1 MPSGGIVACDIATSK
16 AATSL
21 AVRTRISFQPN
32 IECGTQWNTTSL
44 HSLNHKLNLK
54 TLSSYKRLFA
64 NSSRERRRIETKLS
78 QPSDAVSDL
87 DLRESACAN
96 KLPPRSTRQ
105 KNLNRPSAILD
116 LRRKYTIF
124 RARSTHAMQK
134 RSPNGCSRTPPA
146 SVDESRLNFLSRR
159 TLYHISI

>member
-1 MPSGGIVACDIATSK
+1 MPSGGIVACDIATGK

-54 TLSSYKRLFA
+54 TQRSAKRLFA
-64 NSSRERRRIETKLS
+64 NFSRERRRIETKLS

-87 DLRESACAN
+87 DLRGSAWAN

-105 KNLNRPSAILD
+105 KKLKPAVRHLGSTEEIYHFPRTVLRMQCKREAPTVVRELLPRASTNRD
-116 LRRKYTIF
+116 QTF
-124 RARSTHAMQK
+124 
-134 RSPNGCSRTPPA
+134 
-146 SVDESRLNFLSRR
+146 
-159 TLYHISI
+159 